1 MDPVNNLKLPDFDLF
16 LVLGMLFTIHG
27 FLLRSK
33 SKIFQYA
40 RLLPYLLSIL
50 RIRATYELSLFI
62 YGMKGI
68 ENIFTFDMRLS
79 IALKFTGLLV
89 LQCSRASFQ
98 PPQS

>member
-1 MDPVNNLKLPDFDLF
+1 MDPVNNLRLPDFDLF

-50 RIRATYELSLFI
+50 RITKELLMNYRSLF
-62 YGMKGI
+62 M
-68 ENIFTFDMRLS
+68 E
-79 IALKFTGLLV
+79 
-89 LQCSRASFQ
+89 
-98 PPQS
+98 

>member
-1 MDPVNNLKLPDFDLF
+1 MQTQFSICKIVA
-16 LVLGMLFTIHG
+16 LFTIN
-27 FLLRSK
+27 FAYYK
-33 SKIFQYA
+33 
-40 RLLPYLLSIL
+40 
-50 RIRATYELSLFI
+50 RATYELSLFI

-68 ENIFTFDMRLS
+68 KNIFTFDMRLS